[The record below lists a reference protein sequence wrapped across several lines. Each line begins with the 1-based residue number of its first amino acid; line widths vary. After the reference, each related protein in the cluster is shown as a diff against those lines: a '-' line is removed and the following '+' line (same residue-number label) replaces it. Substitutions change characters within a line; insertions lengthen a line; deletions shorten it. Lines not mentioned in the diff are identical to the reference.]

1 MVFSCVAFRN
11 KRAPGFRDAG
21 YFNAPGRLSGV
32 GYGGFSWSSATG
44 GIYGLDLNFS
54 SQRLYTSYSDSRAYG
69 LQLRCLSE

>member
-32 GYGGFSWSSATG
+32 GYGGFSWSSATS
-44 GIYGLDLNFS
+44 GIHGLGLYFH
-54 SQRLYTSYSDSRAYG
+54 SQHLGTSHSDYRAHG
-69 LQLRCLSE
+69 FQLRCLSE